1 MSNISGTEI
10 VLIETCITII
20 IWLLVIYHTLYN
32 DRSTNKMPVFS
43 SANIYLLFQVAI
55 NLFVDNTFLNNNKNS
70 TTWDIS

>member
-32 DRSTNKMPVFS
+32 DQPRTLYLMANK
-43 SANIYLLFQVAI
+43 ILCRCLLLLFQKYPNHDDFKV
-55 NLFVDNTFLNNNKNS
+55 
-70 TTWDIS
+70 WD